1 MKVIIV
7 STLSF
12 IIMLSGCF
20 IIYQDIEHIVSES
33 TQVLEN
39 LTEKVQTQQWT
50 SALKELDKLHKDWQ
64 SHMKICTFFAD
75 QNQLYD
81 IEFSI
86 IRIQHY
92 IKNKNTPM
100 SIQEIHIL
108 TKIIDIL
115 KEQQKPSVQ
124 NIF

>member
-1 MKVIIV
+1 MKVIII

-12 IIMLSGCF
+12 LIMLSGCF
-20 IIYQDIEHIVSES
+20 YIYQDIEYIVADS
-33 TQVLEN
+33 TQALEN
-39 LTEKVQTQQWT
+39 LTEKVQTKQWP
-50 SALKELDKLHKDWQ
+50 SALKQLEKLHKDWK
-64 SHMKICTFFAD
+64 SHIKICTFFAD

-92 IKNKNTPM
+92 IKNKNISM

-108 TKIIDIL
+108 MKIINIL
-115 KEQQKPSVQ
+115 QEQQKPSIQ

>member
-1 MKVIIV
+1 MKVIII

-12 IIMLSGCF
+12 LIMLSGCF
-20 IIYQDIEHIVSES
+20 LIYQDIEYIVDNN

-39 LTEKVQTQQWT
+39 LIEEIQTEQWT
-50 SALKELDKLHKDWQ
+50 SALKQVNNLQNDWQ
-64 SHMKICTFFAD
+64 SYMNGRTFFID
-75 QNQLYD
+75 QNQLYE

-92 IKNKNTPM
+92 IKNKNAPI

-108 TKIIDIL
+108 MKIINIL
-115 KEQQKPSVQ
+115 KDQQKPSIQ